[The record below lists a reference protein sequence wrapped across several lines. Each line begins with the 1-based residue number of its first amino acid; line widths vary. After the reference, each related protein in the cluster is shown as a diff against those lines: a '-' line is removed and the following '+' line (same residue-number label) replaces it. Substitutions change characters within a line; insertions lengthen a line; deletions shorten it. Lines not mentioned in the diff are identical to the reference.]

1 MKTIRISLRVVFY
14 YEQDRWIAHCLE
26 FDLMGDGDT
35 QLKALECLSE
45 AISLQIDASLVH
57 NNPENLFTPA
67 EGKFLRM
74 FAQGKNVAVGE
85 LEIKLDGIEIDSVDM
100 REYIE
105 EHDDAHVIAG

>member
-1 MKTIRISLRVVFY
+1 MKAIRISLRVVFY

-35 QLKALECLSE
+35 QPEALECLSE

-67 EGKFLRM
+67 EGKFFHR

-85 LEIKLDGIEIDSVDM
+85 LEIKLDGIEIESEEM
-100 REYIE
+100 REFAE
-105 EHDDAHVIAG
+105 EHDDVQVIAG